1 MRQAKQT
8 LKQSPFQLGDEDAH
22 QLARYLIE
30 DSQNDFVYVDPN
42 NQLKRSIVK
51 SIIKAFVGDY
61 EILEG
66 ERQLKVEKE
75 CQDMLGKYQSNLLSA
90 LSTMASSGYITRRK
104 FIELLNSLGIEL
116 SEQGKDF
123 LVCKMLLK
131 SSSLDKLS
139 YMIIL
144 D

>member
-1 MRQAKQT
+1 M
-8 LKQSPFQLGDEDAH
+8 
-22 QLARYLIE
+22 
-30 DSQNDFVYVDPN
+30 
-42 NQLKRSIVK
+42 K